1 MKKVAKKNREACENV
16 YKQCE
21 DMDRCDVICHGAHLH
36 PECEQ
41 HLACKLDRIYCDG
54 KCEAH
59 ELRRKLHDKKVLL
72 ESISNALTEMNFA
85 YRKTKEEIEEIENRI
100 NSI

>member
-1 MKKVAKKNREACENV
+1 MKKVAKKNREACENS

-21 DMDRCDVICHGAHLH
+21 DMERCDVICHGAHLH

-54 KCEAH
+54 NCEAH
-59 ELRRKLHDKKVLL
+59 ELRSKLHDKKILL
-72 ESISNALTEMNFA
+72 ESISRALTEMNFA

-100 NSI
+100 NSL